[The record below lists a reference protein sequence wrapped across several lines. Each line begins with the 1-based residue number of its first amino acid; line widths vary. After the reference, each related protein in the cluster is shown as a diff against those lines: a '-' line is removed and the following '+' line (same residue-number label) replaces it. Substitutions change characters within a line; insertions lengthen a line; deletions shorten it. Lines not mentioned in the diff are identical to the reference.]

1 MAAGTADAAV
11 VRQIKVDGLQRVERE
26 TVLSYVNVNP
36 GDDVSPEK
44 LNGAFKKLYTTG
56 LFSDVSFDVKGDV
69 LTIKVD
75 ENPIIN
81 KRFFDGNDKVDDK
94 MLESEV
100 QLGPRS
106 IYTTAKVQEDV
117 QRILNIYK
125 RVGRYAAAVE
135 PKVIKR
141 DQNRVDLI
149 YDCL

>member
-1 MAAGTADAAV
+1 MKNKQLVTLLSCLMAAGTADAAV

-100 QLGPRS
+100 QLVPVPFIRRPRCRRMCS
-106 IYTTAKVQEDV
+106 AFSTSTNGWGVMP
-117 QRILNIYK
+117 R
-125 RVGRYAAAVE
+125 RWSR
-135 PKVIKR
+135 R
-141 DQNRVDLI
+141 
-149 YDCL
+149 

>member
-1 MAAGTADAAV
+1 MKNKQLVTLLSCLMAAGTADAAV

-81 KRFFDGNDKVDDK
+81 KRFSTAMTKWTTKCSKAKCSSVPVPFIRR
-94 MLESEV
+94 
-100 QLGPRS
+100 PRCRRMCS
-106 IYTTAKVQEDV
+106 AFSTSTNGWGVMP
-117 QRILNIYK
+117 R
-125 RVGRYAAAVE
+125 RWSR
-135 PKVIKR
+135 R
-141 DQNRVDLI
+141 
-149 YDCL
+149 